1 MNANDEKYIENQIT
15 KALGVNIDET
25 PSIEQIGKIFN
36 AEFITNL
43 YQDPARFKLIFGK
56 DAPKQFKDIVKMGK
70 RLQEQNAT
78 GNFGQ
83 LVAATIAA
91 AFAGLPIAVATG
103 SIAVPA
109 AIAIAA
115 RYGGVKAYAAAM
127 MNPNVAKAIAE
138 PRFFTPGALNTSE
151 KITLYQNGIM
161 DAVTQMF
168 TESDNVASQQ
178 IQAGQNAL
186 SEEKPRGLSAV
197 LSPITNLGVIPNSRS
212 RDALK
217 DLTKKQ
223 SYTPLPDV
231 QDFRQTEDIFSEVN
245 RRRALAGN
253 NPNTQALIDRNR

>member
-1 MNANDEKYIENQIT
+1 
-15 KALGVNIDET
+15 
-25 PSIEQIGKIFN
+25 
-36 AEFITNL
+36 
-43 YQDPARFKLIFGK
+43 
-56 DAPKQFKDIVKMGK
+56 MGK
-70 RLQEQNAT
+70 RVLDQNAT

-91 AFAGLPIAVATG
+91 AFAGLPVAVATG
-103 SIAVPA
+103 SIPLGVA
-109 AIAIAA
+109 AMVAA
-115 RYGGVKAYAAAM
+115 KYGGIRIYANAM

-138 PRFFTPGALNTSE
+138 PRFFTPGSLNTSE

-168 TESDNVASQQ
+168 TESDDIASQQ
-178 IQAGQNAL
+178 IQAGQNKL

-197 LSPITNLGVIPNSRS
+197 LSPITSLGIMPNSRS

-217 DLTKKQ
+217 NITPKKQ